1 MFSPHPSHFIPAV
14 AAAALAVGG
23 LGATAAQAQSAPAK
37 HIDVK
42 VRGGAL
48 LVRGSARDDNLVL
61 RLAAGRP
68 DVLEIDAGGD
78 GSADAS
84 VDRGRFDRILVDAR
98 GGNDAVSID
107 ETGGVFTDSES
118 TTISGG
124 RGNDKLQ
131 GGSGVERFVG
141 GPGDDF
147 ADGGRGN
154 DSAFLGAGDDT
165 FNWDP
170 GEGSDRVEGQ
180 AGYDTM
186 TFVGANVP
194 EAFDVSANGHR
205 VRFFRS
211 AGTITM
217 DLAGVERIDT
227 QALGGADTFTQHDL
241 TGTDLVADNVD
252 LAGTPGATAGDR
264 EADSVTVEAT
274 ARADVVSVSGSASTA
289 VVRGLRAAVTVTHPD
304 ATDAL
309 RIDALAGRDLVDASN
324 LAAGVLRYS
333 ASGGDGNDVLIGSGG
348 DDTLQGDAGN
358 DLLIGGPGIDALDGG
373 AGANV
378 VIQ

>member
-1 MFSPHPSHFIPAV
+1 MFSLHPSHVVPAV
-14 AAAALAVGG
+14 LAALAVGG
-23 LGATAAQAQSAPAK
+23 LGTTAAQAQPAPAK

-42 VRGGAL
+42 VRAGTL
-48 LVRGSARDDNLVL
+48 LVRGSAQSDNLVL

-78 GSADAS
+78 GIADAS
-84 VDRGRFDRILVDAR
+84 VNRNRFDRIAVDAR

-107 ETGGVFTDSES
+107 ETRGVFTDTEA
-118 TTISGG
+118 TTIAGG

-131 GGSGVERFVG
+131 GGSGVEQFIG
-141 GPGDDF
+141 GPGNDF
-147 ADGGRGN
+147 VDGGRGN
-154 DSAFLGAGDDT
+154 DSAYLGAGDDT

-194 EAFDVSANGHR
+194 EAFDVSANGQR

-241 TGTDLVADNVD
+241 SGTDLVADNVD
-252 LAGTPGATAGDR
+252 LAGTPGGTAGDQ
-264 EADSVTVEAT
+264 EADSVTVEGT
-274 ARADVVSVSGSASTA
+274 ARGDVVSVEGSAPSA
-289 VVRGLRAAVTVTHPD
+289 VVRGLHTAVTVSHPD

-309 RIDALAGRDLVDASN
+309 RVDAQAGNDVVDASG

-333 ASGGDGNDVLIGSGG
+333 ATGGDGNDILIGSAG
-348 DDTLQGDAGN
+348 DDTLQGGAGD
-358 DLLIGGPGIDALDGG
+358 DLLIGGPGVDALDGG
-373 AGANV
+373 PGANV
-378 VIQ
+378 VLQ

>member
-1 MFSPHPSHFIPAV
+1 MFSLHPSHVVPAV
-14 AAAALAVGG
+14 LAALAVGG
-23 LGATAAQAQSAPAK
+23 LGTTAAQAQPAPAK

-42 VRGGAL
+42 VRAGTL
-48 LVRGSARDDNLVL
+48 LVRGSAKDDNLVL

-68 DVLEIDAGGD
+68 DILQIDAGGD
-78 GSADAS
+78 GTADAS
-84 VDRGRFDRILVDAR
+84 VDRNRFDRISVDAR

-107 ETGGVFTDSES
+107 ETNGVFTDTEA

-124 RGNDKLQ
+124 PGSDKLE
-131 GGSGVERFVG
+131 GGSGVERLVG

-165 FNWDP
+165 FDWEP

-186 TFVGANVP
+186 TFDGANGP

-211 AGTITM
+211 VGTITM

-227 QALGGADTFTQHDL
+227 QALGGADTFTQHDVS
-241 TGTDLVADNVD
+241 GTDLVADNVD
-252 LAGTPGATAGDR
+252 LAGTPDGTAGDR
-264 EADSVTVEAT
+264 EADSVIVEGT
-274 ARADVVSVSGSASTA
+274 ARNDVISVAGSGSSAS
-289 VVRGLRAAVTVTHPD
+289 VRGLRAAVTVTHPD

-309 RIDALAGRDLVDASN
+309 RVDALAGNDVVDASG
-324 LAAGVLRYS
+324 LAGGVLRYS
-333 ASGGDGNDVLIGSGG
+333 ATGGDGNDILIGSAG
-348 DDTLQGDAGN
+348 DDTLQGDAGD
-358 DLLIGGPGIDALDGG
+358 DLLIGGPGVDALDGG
-373 AGANV
+373 PGANV
-378 VIQ
+378 VLQ